1 MRYNSRKD
9 TTDYGGGQEFESQ
22 DTFVTSLSLKVE
34 TQTNRYYVVKD
45 IVEKYLES
53 IYRCNNYDG
62 RDLNFMAMTEKD
74 LQDAIQ
80 DQKNIDLR
88 LLQNIVAEECVDA
101 FNPSDYNY
109 YGGYNL
115 NIDNIY
121 VAEAKSS
128 IGIYVIYGTIVNTG
142 ETVKLMVVLDN
153 NNLAYNIYPENYL
166 EENNMLELK
175 EGDNINLDIESV
187 EKNNLNGFK
196 YKNVDLQTIA
206 LDYFNNYKNKLNNVE
221 ELYNSLDEE
230 YRNKRFQNIDN
241 FKEYIEKNREELE
254 SAVFSEYTLNNL
266 TDYNEYV
273 CKDQYGNYYIFKAT
287 AVMKYTML
295 LDTYTIITDEFT
307 EQYNSGTDD
316 VKVKLNIDR
325 WIKMLNNRDYK
336 TAYNYLDE
344 TFRANN
350 FNNDQTVFESYMR
363 DKYPGHYEVLYG
375 DIIERNGIYS
385 QSIILKDITG
395 EDETEYPLDMI
406 MKLGDDMNFVMSFTL
421 LTK

>member
-1 MRYNSRKD
+1 M
-9 TTDYGGGQEFESQ
+9 
-22 DTFVTSLSLKVE
+22 
-34 TQTNRYYVVKD
+34 
-45 IVEKYLES
+45 
-53 IYRCNNYDG
+53 
-62 RDLNFMAMTEKD
+62 
-74 LQDAIQ
+74 
-80 DQKNIDLR
+80 KNIE
-88 LLQNIVAEECVDA
+88 I
-101 FNPSDYNY
+101 
-109 YGGYNL
+109 
-115 NIDNIY
+115 
-121 VAEAKSS
+121 
-128 IGIYVIYGTIVNTG
+128 
-142 ETVKLMVVLDN
+142 
-153 NNLAYNIYPENYL
+153 
-166 EENNMLELK
+166 
-175 EGDNINLDIESV
+175 
-187 EKNNLNGFK
+187 
-196 YKNVDLQTIA
+196 
-206 LDYFNNYKNKLNNVE
+206 
-221 ELYNSLDEE
+221 
-230 YRNKRFQNIDN
+230 FQNLDN
-241 FKEYIEKNREELE
+241 FKEYIEKNRDELE
-254 SAVFSEYTLNNL
+254 NAVFSEYTVNNL
-266 TDYNEYV
+266 ADYNEYV

-421 LTK
+421 STK